1 MPTDTRTIGQL
12 ATSAGVTR
20 KAIRVWVE
28 KGLLAA
34 CDHTPT
40 GYQLFAPETVEL
52 AVFIRRAR
60 ALGLTLAQ
68 IQDVI
73 QARHDG
79 AHAPC
84 TDVRRLLQARIVDI
98 DTTIADLLALR
109 VSLETACAEQPAG
122 DAEASVCPIIE
133 RSAPPEHPV
142 DRSPSPVDS

>member
-1 MPTDTRTIGQL
+1 MPTDTLTIGQL
-12 ATSAGVTR
+12 AASTGVTR

-34 CDHTPT
+34 CDHTSS
-40 GYQLFAPETVEL
+40 GYQLFAPGTAEL

-60 ALGLTLAQ
+60 ALGLSLTQ

-79 AHAPC
+79 ANAPC
-84 TDVRRLLQARIVDI
+84 TDVRRLLQARIADI

-109 VSLETACAEQPAG
+109 ATLQTACTAQPDVA
-122 DAEASVCPIIE
+122 DEAAVCPIIE
-133 RSAPPEHPV
+133 RTAPPEHPV
-142 DRSPSPVDS
+142 DKSPVLVDG